1 MGSRMPLSSFIILR
15 GICVQGGNPTGYR
28 AFTAVLKHWIASF
41 AIVIA
46 VLSALTGTAAAVD
59 GPRLMV
65 LGDSLTAGYGLPAAD
80 AFPVKLQAALKK
92 DGIVAT
98 VINAGVSGDT
108 TAGGLAR
115 VAWALADKPTHAIV
129 ELGANDALRGIDPK
143 TTRQNLDAIVAKL
156 QAAGVKVM
164 LAGMYAPPNW
174 GKDYEADFRSIYP
187 DLAHKYEIG
196 LYPFFLDGVAARRE
210 LNQADGIHPNA
221 KGVDVIVGRILPAV
235 RRLLGAKE

>member
-1 MGSRMPLSSFIILR
+1 M
-15 GICVQGGNPTGYR
+15 
-28 AFTAVLKHWIASF
+28 
-41 AIVIA
+41 
-46 VLSALTGTAAAVD
+46 AAD
-59 GPRLMV
+59 GPRLMI

-80 AFPVKLQAALKK
+80 AFPVRLQAALKK
-92 DGIVAT
+92 DGISAT

-115 VAWALADKPTHAIV
+115 IGWALADKPTHAIV

-143 TTRQNLDAIVAKL
+143 TTRKNLDAIVAKL
-156 QAAGVKVM
+156 QSAGVTVL

-187 DLAHKYEIG
+187 DLAQKYEIG

-210 LNQADGIHPNA
+210 LNQDDGIHPNA
-221 KGVDVIVGRILPAV
+221 KGVAVIVDRILPAV